1 MTHNSGDQAICQRT
15 LNQSKW
21 KARRRKRNGQI
32 LFTLKL
38 TGFWRC
44 RECALNG
51 NSVFLFSLMPLD
63 ECKSSS
69 LDTMKWMEKYEP
81 SWKCRRRKSREEM
94 ESFFPILKRILSE
107 WKVFRFFRIFFSFY
121 FVNIF
126 PNSGEQT
133 RVSILAGLTFSIFR
147 LHECARV
154 CVLLCVREASKFEND
169 SGHKCTQHTADI
181 PSTGRIPSV
190 FRRAFFSLSRCCKNS
205 VIRMCWLGAS
215 C

>member
-1 MTHNSGDQAICQRT
+1 MET
-15 LNQSKW
+15 QSFFFPWCLWMNAKAHHCIQWSEWKNMNLVESVDEEKAERKW
-21 KARRRKRNGQI
+21 K
-32 LFTLKL
+32 
-38 TGFWRC
+38 
-44 RECALNG
+44 
-51 NSVFLFSLMPLD
+51 V
-63 ECKSSS
+63 
-69 LDTMKWMEKYEP
+69 
-81 SWKCRRRKSREEM
+81 
-94 ESFFPILKRILSE
+94 FFPILKRILSE